1 MRQPV
6 LEGCSLVGR
15 EVFADSTESRAASR
29 NLEGTA
35 SCAAGVSLTSCVSA
49 AAALTIISNQ
59 PDAPAPLVGCSGLP
73 GGRWNASI
81 VLALNKFMPTL
92 TIRNVPARV
101 VRSLKALARRRRRSM
116 EQEIR
121 ELLEEHVAERQ
132 SVLEQIEA
140 GWSRQTRRPTATEID
155 AWIGVGRP

>member
-1 MRQPV
+1 
-6 LEGCSLVGR
+6 
-15 EVFADSTESRAASR
+15 
-29 NLEGTA
+29 
-35 SCAAGVSLTSCVSA
+35 
-49 AAALTIISNQ
+49 
-59 PDAPAPLVGCSGLP
+59 
-73 GGRWNASI
+73 
-81 VLALNKFMPTL
+81 MPTL

-121 ELLEEHVAERQ
+121 ELLAEHVAERQ

-140 GWSRQTRRPTATEID
+140 GWTRQTRRPSATEID